1 MSLLRRPRLL
11 SHGARTRPSDSIEK
25 AIEMTSIRSLYV
37 LVVSLLTTLLS
48 LSAANSGELPP
59 GTKTLP
65 VNGYNMAYVENGSG
79 RPLIMI
85 HGALTDYRSWSAQM
99 EPLGRSN
106 RAVAVSLRH
115 YFPERWDGKSGNFSW
130 KQHVADTIAFIKA
143 LNAGPVDL
151 IGHSRGGLIAF
162 EIARA
167 QPTLL
172 RSLILAE
179 PGLILDEA
187 GFGAALQD
195 NAAARTAANER
206 AARVKSV
213 LNRFEA
219 GDIDGGLEIF
229 VDAVSGIGSWKN
241 LTEAQRQIFRDN
253 GWTIKGM
260 EEEERRP
267 VNCRELEALNMP
279 VLLAGG
285 EKSPARYGQIL
296 TVIEPCLKERERVT
310 IPNASHGM
318 HRMNPAAFNSSVAQF
333 LSKH

>member
-1 MSLLRRPRLL
+1 MAPPTAAWRADAPL
-11 SHGARTRPSDSIEK
+11 DSIEK
-25 AIEMTSIRSLYV
+25 DIEMTSIRSLYV
-37 LVVSLLTTLLS
+37 LVVSLLTTLLF
-48 LSAANSGELPP
+48 LSAANAGELPP
-59 GTKTLP
+59 GAKTLP

-79 RPLIMI
+79 RPLIMV

-99 EPLGRSN
+99 EPLGQSN
-106 RAVAVSLRH
+106 RAIAVSLRH
-115 YFPERWDGKSGNFSW
+115 YFPERWDGKGGNFSW

-241 LTEAQRQIFRDN
+241 LSEAQRQIFRDN
-253 GWTIKGM
+253 AWTIKGM

-296 TVIEPCLKERERVT
+296 IVIEPCLKERERVT

-318 HRMNPAAFNSSVAQF
+318 HRMNPAVFNSSVAQF